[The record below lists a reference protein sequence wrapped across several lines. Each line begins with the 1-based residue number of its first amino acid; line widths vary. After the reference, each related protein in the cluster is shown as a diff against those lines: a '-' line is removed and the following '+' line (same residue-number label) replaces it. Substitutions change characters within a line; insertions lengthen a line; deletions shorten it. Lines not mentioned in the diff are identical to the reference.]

1 MKHSDIRLEDID
13 LSDLDGFWT
22 RPIAERDAAFELLR
36 REDPIRFYDEPDNEI
51 IPPGPGY
58 YALTRHADIV
68 DASRQ
73 PHLFQSGKGSNIADL
88 PPEFNDF
95 FGSMINMDDPRHA
108 RLRKLVAA
116 GFTPRMLQ
124 RNMEDVEAAAKQI
137 VHRLNEQESGCDFVT
152 ACAAWLPVKIIC
164 DMMGIPESHYEFVFD
179 QTNIILSQGDPE
191 FIPEG
196 ADVVGMLLGAGAAL
210 AELIDD
216 IAGSAAGNDGDT
228 LTHALVNAEI
238 DGDKLT
244 AQELQSFFVLLC
256 AAGNETTR
264 NSISWGLTYLTDNP
278 EQRELLISDLD
289 THMPGAVE
297 EIVRT
302 ASPVIHFRRTVT
314 QDGAQLGDK
323 TFNEGDKVV
332 LFYGS
337 GNRDHDVFDDPYAFD
352 ITRDNTNHIGF
363 GGPGPHFC
371 LGAHL
376 ARRQINVLYKELLT
390 QLPDIHAS
398 GEPDRLRS
406 SFINGVKHLE
416 CAW

>member
-1 MKHSDIRLEDID
+1 MQLSEID
-13 LSDLDGFWT
+13 LSDVEGFWT
-22 RPIAERDAAFELLR
+22 EPMAVREAAFETLR
-36 REDPIRFYDEPDNEI
+36 REDPIRFFAEAETEYLAA
-51 IPPGPGY
+51 GPGY

-68 DASRQ
+68 AASKQ
-73 PHLFQSGKGSNIADL
+73 PDLFQSGAGTNIPDL
-88 PPEFNDF
+88 PPEFNEF
-95 FGSMINMDDPRHA
+95 FGSMINLDDPRHA
-108 RLRKLVAA
+108 RLRKLVSA

-124 RNMEDVEAAAKQI
+124 RNMEDVESAAKTI
-137 VHRLNEQESGCDFVT
+137 VHRLNEADPGCDFVT

-164 DMMGIPESHYEFVFD
+164 DMMGIPESQHEFVFD
-179 QTNIILSQGDPE
+179 MTNIILSQGDPE
-191 FIPEG
+191 FVPEDQNPLE
-196 ADVVGMLLGAGAAL
+196 AFLGAGAAL
-210 AELIDD
+210 AGLIDE
-216 IAGSAAGNDGDT
+216 IANDADGADGDT
-228 LTHALVNAEI
+228 LNHALVNAEI
-238 DGDKLT
+238 EGDKLT
-244 AQELQSFFVLLC
+244 REEIQSFFVLLC

-264 NSISWGLTYLTDNP
+264 NSISWGLTYLTANP
-278 EQRELLISDLD
+278 DQKALLQSDLD
-289 THMPGAVE
+289 AHMPGAVE
-297 EIVRT
+297 EIVRM

-323 TFNEGDKVV
+323 TFNAGDKVV

-337 GNRDHDVFDDPYAFD
+337 GNRDEAVFDDPYGFD

-390 QLPDIHAS
+390 QMPDIHCV

-416 CAW
+416 CTW

>member
-1 MKHSDIRLEDID
+1 MQLRKINLSDIE
-13 LSDLDGFWT
+13 GFWT
-22 RPIAERDAAFELLR
+22 EPMAIREAAFETLR
-36 REDPIRFYDEPDNEI
+36 REDPIRFFSELETEYLAA
-51 IPPGPGY
+51 GPGY
-58 YALTRHADIV
+58 YALTKHADIV
-68 DASRQ
+68 AASRQ
-73 PHLFQSGKGSNIADL
+73 PDLFQSGAGTNIPDL

-108 RLRKLVAA
+108 RLRKLVSA

-124 RNMEDVEAAAKQI
+124 RNMEDVDAAAKTI
-137 VHRLNEQESGCDFVT
+137 IHRLQEAGPGCDFVT
-152 ACAAWLPVKIIC
+152 ACAAWLPVKTIC
-164 DMMGIPESHYEFVFD
+164 DMMGIPESQHEFVFD
-179 QTNIILSQGDPE
+179 MTNIILSQGDPE
-191 FIPEG
+191 FVPEG
-196 ADVVGMLLGAGAAL
+196 QNPLEAFLGAGAAL
-210 AELIDD
+210 AQLIDD
-216 IAGSAAGNDGDT
+216 IADQADGSDGDT

-244 AQELQSFFVLLC
+244 REEIQSFFVLLC

-264 NSISWGLTYLTDNP
+264 NSISWGLTYLTANP
-278 EQRELLISDLD
+278 EQKALLKSDLEA
-289 THMPGAVE
+289 HMPGAVE
-297 EIVRT
+297 EIVRH

-314 QDGAQLGDK
+314 RDSAQLGD
-323 TFNEGDKVV
+323 TVFNEGDKVV

-337 GNRDHDVFDDPYAFD
+337 GNRDDAVFDDPYAFD

-376 ARRQINVLYKELLT
+376 ARRQINVLYKELLS
-390 QLPDIHAS
+390 QMPDIHAV

>member
-1 MKHSDIRLEDID
+1 MAGR
-13 LSDLDGFWT
+13 G
-22 RPIAERDAAFELLR
+22 AAFETLR
-36 REDPIRFYDEPDNEI
+36 REDPIRFFPEAETEYLAA
-51 IPPGPGY
+51 GPGY
-58 YALTRHADIV
+58 YALTKHADIV
-68 DASRQ
+68 AASRQ
-73 PHLFQSGKGSNIADL
+73 DDDFQSGAGTNIPDL
-88 PPEFNDF
+88 PPEFNEF
-95 FGSMINMDDPRHA
+95 FASMINMDDPRHA
-108 RLRKLVAA
+108 RLRKLVSA

-124 RNMEDVEAAAKQI
+124 RNIEDVDAAAKTI
-137 VHRLNEQESGCDFVT
+137 VHRLQEAGPGCDFVT

-164 DMMGIPESHYEFVFD
+164 DMMGIPESQHEFVFD
-179 QTNIILSQGDPE
+179 MTNIILSQGDPE
-191 FIPEG
+191 FVPEG
-196 ADVVGMLLGAGAAL
+196 QNPLEAFLGAGAAL
-210 AELIDD
+210 AGLIDD
-216 IAGSAAGNDGDT
+216 IAGQADGSDGDT

-244 AQELQSFFVLLC
+244 REEIQSFFVLLC

-264 NSISWGLTYLTDNP
+264 NSISWGLTYRTANP
-278 EQRELLISDLD
+278 EQKALLQSDLD

-297 EIVRT
+297 EIVRH

-314 QDGAQLGDK
+314 QDGARLGD
-323 TFNEGDKVV
+323 TVFNEGDKVV

-337 GNRDHDVFDDPYAFD
+337 GNRDDAVFDDPYAFD

-376 ARRQINVLYKELLT
+376 ARRQINVLYKELLS
-390 QLPDIHAS
+390 QMPDIHAV

-406 SFINGVKHLE
+406 SFITGVKHLE

>member
-1 MKHSDIRLEDID
+1 MQLSEINLSDIE
-13 LSDLDGFWT
+13 GFWT
-22 RPIAERDAAFELLR
+22 EPMAVREAAFETLR
-36 REDPIRFYDEPDNEI
+36 REDPIRFFPEAETEYLAA
-51 IPPGPGY
+51 GPGY
-58 YALTRHADIV
+58 YALTKHADIV
-68 DASRQ
+68 AASRQ
-73 PHLFQSGKGSNIADL
+73 ADLFQSGAGTNIPDL
-88 PPEFNDF
+88 PPEFNEF

-108 RLRKLVAA
+108 RLRKLVSA

-124 RNMEDVEAAAKQI
+124 RNIEDVDAAAKTI
-137 VHRLNEQESGCDFVT
+137 VHRLQEASPGCDFVT

-164 DMMGIPESHYEFVFD
+164 DMMGIPESQHEFVFD
-179 QTNIILSQGDPE
+179 MTNIILSQGDPE
-191 FIPEG
+191 FVPEG
-196 ADVVGMLLGAGAAL
+196 QNPLEAFLGAGAAL
-210 AELIDD
+210 AGLIDD
-216 IAGSAAGNDGDT
+216 IAGQADGSDGDT

-244 AQELQSFFVLLC
+244 RDEIQSFFVLLC

-278 EQRELLISDLD
+278 EQKALLQSDLD

-297 EIVRT
+297 EIVRH

-314 QDGAQLGDK
+314 QDGARLGD
-323 TFNEGDKVV
+323 TVFNEGDKVV

-337 GNRDHDVFDDPYAFD
+337 GNRDDAVFDDPYAFD

-376 ARRQINVLYKELLT
+376 ARRQINVLYKELLS
-390 QLPDIHAS
+390 QMPDIHAV

>member
-1 MKHSDIRLEDID
+1 MQLSEID
-13 LSDLDGFWT
+13 LSDIEGFWT
-22 RPIAERDAAFELLR
+22 EPMAVREAAFEALR
-36 REDPIRFYDEPDNEI
+36 REDPIRFFPELGTEYLAA
-51 IPPGPGY
+51 GPGY
-58 YALTRHADIV
+58 YALTKHADIV
-68 DASRQ
+68 AASRQ
-73 PHLFQSGKGSNIADL
+73 ADLFQSGAGTNIPDL
-88 PPEFNDF
+88 PPEFNEF

-108 RLRKLVAA
+108 RLRKLVSA

-124 RNMEDVEAAAKQI
+124 RNMEDVDAAAKTI
-137 VHRLNEQESGCDFVT
+137 VHRLQEAGPGCDFVT
-152 ACAAWLPVKIIC
+152 TCAAWLPVKIIC
-164 DMMGIPESHYEFVFD
+164 DMMGIPESQHEFVFD
-179 QTNIILSQGDPE
+179 MTNIILSQGDPE
-191 FIPEG
+191 FVPEG
-196 ADVVGMLLGAGAAL
+196 QNPLEAFLGAGAAL
-210 AELIDD
+210 AGLIDD
-216 IAGSAAGNDGDT
+216 IAGQADGSDGDT

-244 AQELQSFFVLLC
+244 RDEIQSFFVLLC

-278 EQRELLISDLD
+278 EQKALLQSDLD

-297 EIVRT
+297 EIVRH

-314 QDGAQLGDK
+314 QDGARLGD
-323 TFNEGDKVV
+323 TVFNEGDKVV

-337 GNRDHDVFDDPYAFD
+337 GNRDDAVFDDPYAFD

-376 ARRQINVLYKELLT
+376 ARRQINVLYKELLS
-390 QLPDIHAS
+390 QMPDIHAV
-398 GEPDRLRS
+398 GEPNRLRS

>member
-1 MKHSDIRLEDID
+1 MQLSEID
-13 LSDLDGFWT
+13 LSDIEGFWT
-22 RPIAERDAAFELLR
+22 EPMAVREAAFETLR
-36 REDPIRFYDEPDNEI
+36 REDPIRFFPEAETEYLPA
-51 IPPGPGY
+51 GPGY
-58 YALTRHADIV
+58 YALTKHADIV
-68 DASRQ
+68 AASRQ
-73 PHLFQSGKGSNIADL
+73 ADLFQSGAGTNIPDL
-88 PPEFNDF
+88 PPEFNEF

-108 RLRKLVAA
+108 RLRKLVSA

-124 RNMEDVEAAAKQI
+124 RNIEDVDAAAKTI
-137 VHRLNEQESGCDFVT
+137 VHRLQEAGPGCDFVT

-164 DMMGIPESHYEFVFD
+164 DMMGIPESQHEFVFD
-179 QTNIILSQGDPE
+179 MTNIILSQGDPE
-191 FIPEG
+191 FVPEDQNPLE
-196 ADVVGMLLGAGAAL
+196 AFLGAGAAL
-210 AELIDD
+210 AGLIDE
-216 IAGSAAGNDGDT
+216 IAGQADGSDGDT

-244 AQELQSFFVLLC
+244 REEIQSFFVLLC

-264 NSISWGLTYLTDNP
+264 NSISWGLTYLTANP
-278 EQRELLISDLD
+278 EQKALLQGDLA

-297 EIVRT
+297 EIVRH

-314 QDGAQLGDK
+314 QDGVRLGD
-323 TFNEGDKVV
+323 TVFDEGDKVV

-337 GNRDHDVFDDPYAFD
+337 GNRDDAVFDNPYGFD
-352 ITRDNTNHIGF
+352 ITRDNTNHLGF

-376 ARRQINVLYKELLT
+376 ARRQINVLYTELLT
-390 QLPDIHAS
+390 QLPDIHAV

>member
-1 MKHSDIRLEDID
+1 MKLDEID
-13 LSDLDGFWT
+13 LSDIDGFWT
-22 RPIAERDAAFELLR
+22 LPMSVRDAAFETLR
-36 REDPIRFYDEPDNEI
+36 REDPIRFFAELETEYLA
-51 IPPGPGY
+51 PGPGY
-58 YALTRHADIV
+58 YAITKHADIV
-68 DASRQ
+68 EASRH
-73 PHLFQSGKGSNIADL
+73 PELFKSGSGVNIPDL
-88 PPEFNDF
+88 PPEFNEF
-95 FGSMINMDDPRHA
+95 FGSMIALDDPRHA

-124 RNMEDVEAAAKQI
+124 RNMEDVETAAKTI
-137 VHRLNEQESGCDFVT
+137 VERLREEGPGCDFVT

-164 DMMGIPESHYEFVFD
+164 DMMGIPESQHEFVFD
-179 QTNIILSQGDPE
+179 MTNIILSQGDPE

-196 ADVVGMLLGAGAAL
+196 ENPLEAFLGAGAAL
-210 AELIDD
+210 AALMDD
-216 IAGSAAGNDGDT
+216 VAGHADGGDGDD

-238 DGDKLT
+238 DGDKLSS
-244 AQELQSFFVLLC
+244 AELQSFFVLLC

-264 NSISWGLTYLTDNP
+264 NSISWGLTYLSENP
-278 EQRELLISDLD
+278 EQKALLQSDLE

-297 EIVRT
+297 EIVRL

-314 QDGAQLGDK
+314 RDQVQLGGKEFNTDDK
-323 TFNEGDKVV
+323 IVM
-332 LFYGS
+332 FYGS
-337 GNRDHDVFDDPYAFD
+337 GNRDHDVFDDPYVFD
-352 ITRDNTNHIGF
+352 LTRDNKDQIGF

-406 SFINGVKHLE
+406 NFINGVKHLS
-416 CAW
+416 CSW

>member
-1 MKHSDIRLEDID
+1 MQLSEID
-13 LSDLDGFWT
+13 LSDIEGFWT
-22 RPIAERDAAFELLR
+22 EPMAVREAAFETLR
-36 REDPIRFYDEPDNEI
+36 REDPIRFFPEAETEYLPA
-51 IPPGPGY
+51 GPGY
-58 YALTRHADIV
+58 YALTKHADIV
-68 DASRQ
+68 AASRQ
-73 PHLFQSGKGSNIADL
+73 ADLFQSGAGTNIPDL
-88 PPEFNDF
+88 PPEFNEF

-108 RLRKLVAA
+108 RLRKLVSA

-124 RNMEDVEAAAKQI
+124 RNIEDVDAAAKTI
-137 VHRLNEQESGCDFVT
+137 VHRLQEAGPGCDFVT

-164 DMMGIPESHYEFVFD
+164 DMMGIPESQHEFVFD
-179 QTNIILSQGDPE
+179 MTNIILSQGDPE
-191 FIPEG
+191 FVPEDQNPLE
-196 ADVVGMLLGAGAAL
+196 AFLGAGAAL
-210 AELIDD
+210 AGLIDE
-216 IAGSAAGNDGDT
+216 IAGQADGSDGDT

-244 AQELQSFFVLLC
+244 REEIQSFFVLLC

-264 NSISWGLTYLTDNP
+264 NSISWGLTYLTANP
-278 EQRELLISDLD
+278 EQKALLQGDLA

-297 EIVRT
+297 EIVRH

-314 QDGAQLGDK
+314 QDGVRLGD
-323 TFNEGDKVV
+323 TVFDEGDKVV

-337 GNRDHDVFDDPYAFD
+337 GNRDDAVFDNPYGFD

-376 ARRQINVLYKELLT
+376 ARRQINVLYTELLT
-390 QLPDIHAS
+390 QLPDIHAV

>member
-1 MKHSDIRLEDID
+1 MQLSEID
-13 LSDLDGFWT
+13 LSDIEGFWT
-22 RPIAERDAAFELLR
+22 EPMAVREASFEALR
-36 REDPIRFYDEPDNEI
+36 REDPIRFFPELETEYLPA
-51 IPPGPGY
+51 GPGY
-58 YALTRHADIV
+58 YALTKHADIV
-68 DASRQ
+68 AASRQ
-73 PHLFQSGKGSNIADL
+73 ADLFQSGAGTNIPDL
-88 PPEFNDF
+88 PPEFNEF

-108 RLRKLVAA
+108 RLRKLVSA

-124 RNMEDVEAAAKQI
+124 RNMEDVDAAAKTI
-137 VHRLNEQESGCDFVT
+137 VHRLQEAGPGCDFVT
-152 ACAAWLPVKIIC
+152 TCAAWLPVKIIC
-164 DMMGIPESHYEFVFD
+164 DMMGIPESQHEFVFD
-179 QTNIILSQGDPE
+179 MTNIILSQGDPE
-191 FIPEG
+191 FVPEG
-196 ADVVGMLLGAGAAL
+196 QNPLEAFLGAGAAL
-210 AELIDD
+210 AGLIDD
-216 IAGSAAGNDGDT
+216 IAGQADGSDGDT

-244 AQELQSFFVLLC
+244 RDEIQSFFVLLC

-278 EQRELLISDLD
+278 EQKALLQSDLD

-297 EIVRT
+297 EIVRH

-314 QDGAQLGDK
+314 QDGARLGD
-323 TFNEGDKVV
+323 TVFNEGDKVV

-337 GNRDHDVFDDPYAFD
+337 GNRDDAVFDDPYAFD

-376 ARRQINVLYKELLT
+376 ARRQINVLYKELLS
-390 QLPDIHAS
+390 QMPDIHAV
-398 GEPDRLRS
+398 GEPNRLRS

>member
-1 MKHSDIRLEDID
+1 MHLSEINLSDIE
-13 LSDLDGFWT
+13 GFWT
-22 RPIAERDAAFELLR
+22 EPMAVREAAFETLR
-36 REDPIRFYDEPDNEI
+36 REDPIRFFPEAETEYLAA
-51 IPPGPGY
+51 GPGY
-58 YALTRHADIV
+58 YALTKHADIV
-68 DASRQ
+68 AASRQ
-73 PHLFQSGKGSNIADL
+73 ADLFQSGAGTNIPDL
-88 PPEFNDF
+88 PPEFNEF

-108 RLRKLVAA
+108 RLRKLVSA

-124 RNMEDVEAAAKQI
+124 RNIEDVDAAAKTI
-137 VHRLNEQESGCDFVT
+137 VHRLQEAGPGCDFVT

-164 DMMGIPESHYEFVFD
+164 DMMGIPESQHEFVFD
-179 QTNIILSQGDPE
+179 MTNIILSQGDPE
-191 FIPEG
+191 FVPEG
-196 ADVVGMLLGAGAAL
+196 QNPLEAFLGAGAAL
-210 AELIDD
+210 AGLIDD
-216 IAGSAAGNDGDT
+216 IAGQADGSDGDT

-244 AQELQSFFVLLC
+244 REEIQSFFVLLC

-264 NSISWGLTYLTDNP
+264 NSISWGLTYLTANP
-278 EQRELLISDLD
+278 EQRALLQSDLD

-297 EIVRT
+297 EIVRH

-314 QDGAQLGDK
+314 QDGARLGG
-323 TFNEGDKVV
+323 TVFNEGDKVV

-337 GNRDHDVFDDPYAFD
+337 GNRDDAVFDDPYAFD

-376 ARRQINVLYKELLT
+376 ARRQINVLYKELLS
-390 QLPDIHAS
+390 QMPDIHAV

>member
-1 MKHSDIRLEDID
+1 MHLSEINLSDIE
-13 LSDLDGFWT
+13 GFWT
-22 RPIAERDAAFELLR
+22 EPMAVREAAFETLR
-36 REDPIRFYDEPDNEI
+36 REDPIRFFPEAETEYLAA
-51 IPPGPGY
+51 GPGY
-58 YALTRHADIV
+58 YALTKHADIV
-68 DASRQ
+68 AASRQ
-73 PHLFQSGKGSNIADL
+73 ADLFQSGAGTNIPDL
-88 PPEFNDF
+88 PPEFNEF

-108 RLRKLVAA
+108 RLRKLVSA

-124 RNMEDVEAAAKQI
+124 RNIEDVDAAAKTI
-137 VHRLNEQESGCDFVT
+137 VHRLQEAGPGCDFVT

-164 DMMGIPESHYEFVFD
+164 DMMGIPESQHEFVFD
-179 QTNIILSQGDPE
+179 MTNIILSQGDPE
-191 FIPEG
+191 FVPEG
-196 ADVVGMLLGAGAAL
+196 QNPLEAFLGAGAAL
-210 AELIDD
+210 AGLIDD
-216 IAGSAAGNDGDT
+216 IAGQADGSDGDT

-244 AQELQSFFVLLC
+244 REEIQSFFVLLC

-264 NSISWGLTYLTDNP
+264 NSISWGLTYLTANA
-278 EQRELLISDLD
+278 EQKALLQSDLD

-297 EIVRT
+297 EIVRH

-314 QDGAQLGDK
+314 QDGARLGD
-323 TFNEGDKVV
+323 TVFNEGDKVV

-337 GNRDHDVFDDPYAFD
+337 GNRDDAVFDDPYAFD

-376 ARRQINVLYKELLT
+376 ARRQINVLYKELLS
-390 QLPDIHAS
+390 QMPDIHAV

>member
-1 MKHSDIRLEDID
+1 MQLSEID
-13 LSDLDGFWT
+13 LSDIEGFWT
-22 RPIAERDAAFELLR
+22 EPMAVREAAFETLR
-36 REDPIRFYDEPDNEI
+36 REDPIRFFPELGTEYLAA
-51 IPPGPGY
+51 GPGY
-58 YALTRHADIV
+58 YALTKHADIV
-68 DASRQ
+68 AASRQ
-73 PHLFQSGKGSNIADL
+73 PDLFQSGAGTNIPDL
-88 PPEFNDF
+88 PPEFNEF

-108 RLRKLVAA
+108 RLRKLVSA

-124 RNMEDVEAAAKQI
+124 RNMEDVDAAAKTI
-137 VHRLNEQESGCDFVT
+137 VHRLQEAGPGCDFVT

-164 DMMGIPESHYEFVFD
+164 DMMGIPESQHEFVFD
-179 QTNIILSQGDPE
+179 MTNIILSQGDPE
-191 FIPEG
+191 FVPEG
-196 ADVVGMLLGAGAAL
+196 QNPLEAFLGAGAAL
-210 AELIDD
+210 AGLIDD
-216 IAGSAAGNDGDT
+216 IAGQADGSDGDT

-244 AQELQSFFVLLC
+244 REEIQSFFVLLC

-264 NSISWGLTYLTDNP
+264 NSISWGLTYLTANP
-278 EQRELLISDLD
+278 DQKALLQSDLD
-289 THMPGAVE
+289 THMPNAVE
-297 EIVRT
+297 EIVRH

-314 QDGAQLGDK
+314 QDGAQLGD
-323 TFNEGDKVV
+323 TVFSEGDKVV

-337 GNRDHDVFDDPYAFD
+337 GNRDDAVFDDPYAFD

-376 ARRQINVLYKELLT
+376 ARRQINVLYKELLS
-390 QLPDIHAS
+390 QMPDIHAV

>member
-1 MKHSDIRLEDID
+1 MQLSEID
-13 LSDLDGFWT
+13 LSDIEGFWT
-22 RPIAERDAAFELLR
+22 EPMAVREAAFEALR
-36 REDPIRFYDEPDNEI
+36 REDPIRFFPELGTEYLAA
-51 IPPGPGY
+51 GPGY

-68 DASRQ
+68 AASRQ
-73 PHLFQSGKGSNIADL
+73 ADLFQSGAGTNIPDL
-88 PPEFNDF
+88 PPEFNEF
-95 FGSMINMDDPRHA
+95 FGSMINMDNPRHA
-108 RLRKLVAA
+108 RLRKLVSA

-124 RNMEDVEAAAKQI
+124 RNMEDVDAAAKTI
-137 VHRLNEQESGCDFVT
+137 VHRLQEAGPGCDFVT
-152 ACAAWLPVKIIC
+152 TCAAWLPVKIIC
-164 DMMGIPESHYEFVFD
+164 DMMGIPESQHEFVFD
-179 QTNIILSQGDPE
+179 MTNIILSQGDPE
-191 FIPEG
+191 FVPEG
-196 ADVVGMLLGAGAAL
+196 QNPLEAFLGAGAAL
-210 AELIDD
+210 AGLIDD
-216 IAGSAAGNDGDT
+216 IAGQADGSDGDT

-244 AQELQSFFVLLC
+244 RDEIQSFFVLLC

-278 EQRELLISDLD
+278 EQKALLQSDLD

-297 EIVRT
+297 EIVRH

-314 QDGAQLGDK
+314 QDGARLGD
-323 TFNEGDKVV
+323 TVFNEGDKVV

-337 GNRDHDVFDDPYAFD
+337 GNRDDAVFDDPYAFD

-376 ARRQINVLYKELLT
+376 ARRQINVLYKELLS
-390 QLPDIHAS
+390 QMPDIHAV
-398 GEPDRLRS
+398 GEPNRLRS

>member
-1 MKHSDIRLEDID
+1 MQLSEID
-13 LSDLDGFWT
+13 LSDIEGFWT
-22 RPIAERDAAFELLR
+22 EPMTAREAAFETLR
-36 REDPIRFYDEPDNEI
+36 REDPIRFFPELGTEYLAA
-51 IPPGPGY
+51 GPGY
-58 YALTRHADIV
+58 YALTKHADIV
-68 DASRQ
+68 AASRQ
-73 PHLFQSGKGSNIADL
+73 ADLFQSGAGTNIPDL
-88 PPEFNDF
+88 PPEFNEF

-108 RLRKLVAA
+108 RLRKLVSA

-124 RNMEDVEAAAKQI
+124 RNMEDVDAAAKTI
-137 VHRLNEQESGCDFVT
+137 VHRLQEAGPGCDFVT
-152 ACAAWLPVKIIC
+152 TCAAWLPVKIIC
-164 DMMGIPESHYEFVFD
+164 DMMGIPESQHEFVFD
-179 QTNIILSQGDPE
+179 MTNIILSQGDPE
-191 FIPEG
+191 FVPEG
-196 ADVVGMLLGAGAAL
+196 QNPLEAFLSAGAAL
-210 AELIDD
+210 AGLIDD
-216 IAGSAAGNDGDT
+216 IAGQADGSDGDT

-244 AQELQSFFVLLC
+244 RDEIQSFFVLLC

-278 EQRELLISDLD
+278 EQKALLQSDLD

-297 EIVRT
+297 EIVRH

-314 QDGAQLGDK
+314 QDGARLGD
-323 TFNEGDKVV
+323 TVFNEGDKVV

-337 GNRDHDVFDDPYAFD
+337 GNRDDAVFDDPYAFD

-376 ARRQINVLYKELLT
+376 ARRQINVLYKELLS
-390 QLPDIHAS
+390 QMPDIHAV
-398 GEPDRLRS
+398 GEPNRLRS

>member
-1 MKHSDIRLEDID
+1 MQLSEID
-13 LSDLDGFWT
+13 LSDIEGFWT
-22 RPIAERDAAFELLR
+22 EPMAVREAAFETLR
-36 REDPIRFYDEPDNEI
+36 HEDPIRFFPEAETEYLAA
-51 IPPGPGY
+51 GPGY
-58 YALTRHADIV
+58 YALTKHADIV
-68 DASRQ
+68 AASRGAD
-73 PHLFQSGKGSNIADL
+73 LFQSGAGTNIPDL
-88 PPEFNDF
+88 PPEFNEF

-108 RLRKLVAA
+108 RLRKLVSA

-124 RNMEDVEAAAKQI
+124 RNIEDVDAAAKTI
-137 VHRLNEQESGCDFVT
+137 VHRLQEAGPGCDFVT

-164 DMMGIPESHYEFVFD
+164 DMMGIPESQHEFVFD
-179 QTNIILSQGDPE
+179 MTNIILSQGDPE
-191 FIPEG
+191 FVPEG
-196 ADVVGMLLGAGAAL
+196 QNPLDAFLGAGAAL
-210 AELIDD
+210 AGLIDD
-216 IAGSAAGNDGDT
+216 IAGQADGSDGDT

-244 AQELQSFFVLLC
+244 REEIQSFFVLLC

-264 NSISWGLTYLTDNP
+264 NSISWGLTYLTANP
-278 EQRELLISDLD
+278 EQKARLQSDLD

-297 EIVRT
+297 EIVRH

-314 QDGAQLGDK
+314 SDGARLGD
-323 TFNEGDKVV
+323 TVFNEGDKVV

-337 GNRDHDVFDDPYAFD
+337 GNRDDAVFDDPYAFD

-376 ARRQINVLYKELLT
+376 ARRQINVLYKELLS
-390 QLPDIHAS
+390 QMPDIHAV

>member
-1 MKHSDIRLEDID
+1 MHLSEINLSDIE
-13 LSDLDGFWT
+13 GFWT
-22 RPIAERDAAFELLR
+22 EPMAVREAAFETLR
-36 REDPIRFYDEPDNEI
+36 REDPIRFFPEAETEYLAA
-51 IPPGPGY
+51 GPGY
-58 YALTRHADIV
+58 YALTKHADIV
-68 DASRQ
+68 AASRQ
-73 PHLFQSGKGSNIADL
+73 ANVFQSGAGTNIPDL
-88 PPEFNDF
+88 PPEFNEF

-108 RLRKLVAA
+108 RLRKLVSA

-124 RNMEDVEAAAKQI
+124 RNIEDVDAAAKTI
-137 VHRLNEQESGCDFVT
+137 VHRLQEAGPGCDFVT

-164 DMMGIPESHYEFVFD
+164 DMMGIPESQHEFVFD
-179 QTNIILSQGDPE
+179 MTNIILSQGDPE
-191 FIPEG
+191 FVPEG
-196 ADVVGMLLGAGAAL
+196 QNPLEAFLGAGAAL
-210 AELIDD
+210 AGLIDD
-216 IAGSAAGNDGDT
+216 IAGQADGSDGDT

-244 AQELQSFFVLLC
+244 REEIQSFFVLLC

-264 NSISWGLTYLTDNP
+264 NSISWGLTYLTANA
-278 EQRELLISDLD
+278 EQKALLQSDLD

-297 EIVRT
+297 EIVRH

-314 QDGAQLGDK
+314 QDGARLGD
-323 TFNEGDKVV
+323 TVFNEGDKVV

-337 GNRDHDVFDDPYAFD
+337 GNRDDAVFDDPYAFD

-376 ARRQINVLYKELLT
+376 ARRQINVLYKELLS
-390 QLPDIHAS
+390 QMPDIHAV

>member
-1 MKHSDIRLEDID
+1 MQLSEID
-13 LSDLDGFWT
+13 LSDIEGFWT
-22 RPIAERDAAFELLR
+22 EPMTAREAAFETLR
-36 REDPIRFYDEPDNEI
+36 REDPIRFFPELGTEYLAA
-51 IPPGPGY
+51 GPGY
-58 YALTRHADIV
+58 YALTKHADIV
-68 DASRQ
+68 AASRQ
-73 PHLFQSGKGSNIADL
+73 ADLFQSGAGTNIPDL
-88 PPEFNDF
+88 PPEFNEF

-108 RLRKLVAA
+108 RLRKLVSA

-124 RNMEDVEAAAKQI
+124 RNMEDVDAAAKTI
-137 VHRLNEQESGCDFVT
+137 VHRLQEAGPGCDFVT
-152 ACAAWLPVKIIC
+152 TCAAWLPVKIIC
-164 DMMGIPESHYEFVFD
+164 DMMGIPESQHEFVFD
-179 QTNIILSQGDPE
+179 MTNIILSQGDPE
-191 FIPEG
+191 FVPEG
-196 ADVVGMLLGAGAAL
+196 QNPLEAFLSAGAAL
-210 AELIDD
+210 AGLIDD
-216 IAGSAAGNDGDT
+216 IAGQADGSDGDT

-244 AQELQSFFVLLC
+244 RDEIQSFFVLLC

-278 EQRELLISDLD
+278 EQKALLQSDLD
-289 THMPGAVE
+289 THIPGAVE
-297 EIVRT
+297 EIVRH

-314 QDGAQLGDK
+314 QDGARLGD
-323 TFNEGDKVV
+323 TVFNEGDKVV

-337 GNRDHDVFDDPYAFD
+337 GNRDDAVFDDPYAFD

-376 ARRQINVLYKELLT
+376 ARRQINVLYKELLS
-390 QLPDIHAS
+390 QMPDIHAV
-398 GEPDRLRS
+398 GEPNRLRS

>member
-1 MKHSDIRLEDID
+1 MQLSEID
-13 LSDLDGFWT
+13 LSDIEGFWT
-22 RPIAERDAAFELLR
+22 EPMAVREAAFEALR
-36 REDPIRFYDEPDNEI
+36 REDPIRFFPELGTEYLAA
-51 IPPGPGY
+51 GPGY

-68 DASRQ
+68 AASRQ
-73 PHLFQSGKGSNIADL
+73 ADLFQSGAGTNIPDL
-88 PPEFNDF
+88 PPEFNEF

-108 RLRKLVAA
+108 RLRKLVSA

-124 RNMEDVEAAAKQI
+124 RNMEDVDAAAKTI
-137 VHRLNEQESGCDFVT
+137 VHRLQEAGPGCDFVT
-152 ACAAWLPVKIIC
+152 TCAAWLPVKIIC
-164 DMMGIPESHYEFVFD
+164 DMMGIPESQHEFVFD
-179 QTNIILSQGDPE
+179 MTNIILSQGDPE
-191 FIPEG
+191 FVPEG
-196 ADVVGMLLGAGAAL
+196 QNPLEAFLGAGAAL
-210 AELIDD
+210 AGLIDD
-216 IAGSAAGNDGDT
+216 IAGQADGSDGDT

-244 AQELQSFFVLLC
+244 RDEIQSFFVLLC

-278 EQRELLISDLD
+278 EQKALLQSDLD
-289 THMPGAVE
+289 TLMPGAVE
-297 EIVRT
+297 EIVRH

-314 QDGAQLGDK
+314 QDDARLGD
-323 TFNEGDKVV
+323 TVFNEGDKVV

-337 GNRDHDVFDDPYAFD
+337 GNRDDAVFDDPYAFD

-376 ARRQINVLYKELLT
+376 ARRQINVLYKELLS
-390 QLPDIHAS
+390 QMPDIHAV
-398 GEPDRLRS
+398 GEPNRLRS

>member
-1 MKHSDIRLEDID
+1 MKLSEID
-13 LSDLDGFWT
+13 LSDIEGFWT
-22 RPIAERDAAFELLR
+22 EPMAVREAAFETLR
-36 REDPIRFYDEPDNEI
+36 REDPIRFFPEAETEYLPA
-51 IPPGPGY
+51 GPGY
-58 YALTRHADIV
+58 YALTKHADIV
-68 DASRQ
+68 AASRQ
-73 PHLFQSGKGSNIADL
+73 ADLFQSGAGTNIPDL
-88 PPEFNDF
+88 PPEFNEF

-108 RLRKLVAA
+108 RLRKLVSA

-124 RNMEDVEAAAKQI
+124 RNIEDVDAAAKTI
-137 VHRLNEQESGCDFVT
+137 VHRLQEAGPGCDFVT

-164 DMMGIPESHYEFVFD
+164 DMMGIPESQHEFVFD
-179 QTNIILSQGDPE
+179 MTNIILSQGDPE
-191 FIPEG
+191 FVPEDQNPLE
-196 ADVVGMLLGAGAAL
+196 AFLGAGAAL
-210 AELIDD
+210 AGLIDE
-216 IAGSAAGNDGDT
+216 IAGQADGSDGDT

-244 AQELQSFFVLLC
+244 REEIQSFFVLLC

-264 NSISWGLTYLTDNP
+264 NSISWGLTYLTANP
-278 EQRELLISDLD
+278 EQKALLQGDLA

-297 EIVRT
+297 EIVRH

-314 QDGAQLGDK
+314 QDGVRLGD
-323 TFNEGDKVV
+323 TVFDEGDKVV

-337 GNRDHDVFDDPYAFD
+337 GNRDDAVFDNPYGFD

-376 ARRQINVLYKELLT
+376 ARRQVNVLYTELLT
-390 QLPDIHAS
+390 QLPDIHAV

>member
-1 MKHSDIRLEDID
+1 MQLSEID
-13 LSDLDGFWT
+13 LSDIEGFWT
-22 RPIAERDAAFELLR
+22 EPMAVREAAFETLR
-36 REDPIRFYDEPDNEI
+36 REDPIRFFPEAETEYLPA
-51 IPPGPGY
+51 GPGY
-58 YALTRHADIV
+58 YALTKHADIV
-68 DASRQ
+68 AASRQ
-73 PHLFQSGKGSNIADL
+73 ADLFQSGAGTNIPDL
-88 PPEFNDF
+88 PPEFNEF

-108 RLRKLVAA
+108 RLRKLVSA

-124 RNMEDVEAAAKQI
+124 RNIEDVDAAAKTI
-137 VHRLNEQESGCDFVT
+137 VHRLQEAGPGCDFVT

-164 DMMGIPESHYEFVFD
+164 DMMGIPESQHEFVFD
-179 QTNIILSQGDPE
+179 MTNIILSQGDPE
-191 FIPEG
+191 FVPEDQNPLE
-196 ADVVGMLLGAGAAL
+196 AFLGAGAAL
-210 AELIDD
+210 AGLIDE
-216 IAGSAAGNDGDT
+216 IAGQADGSDGDT

-244 AQELQSFFVLLC
+244 REEIQSFFVLLC

-264 NSISWGLTYLTDNP
+264 NSISWGLTYLTANP
-278 EQRELLISDLD
+278 EQKALLQSDLD

-297 EIVRT
+297 EIVRH

-314 QDGAQLGDK
+314 QDGARLGD
-323 TFNEGDKVV
+323 TVFNEGDKVV

-337 GNRDHDVFDDPYAFD
+337 GNRDDAVFDDPYAFD

-376 ARRQINVLYKELLT
+376 ARRQINVLYKELLS
-390 QLPDIHAS
+390 QMPDIHAV

>member
-1 MKHSDIRLEDID
+1 VQLNEINLSDIA
-13 LSDLDGFWT
+13 GFWT
-22 RPIAERDAAFELLR
+22 EPMTVREAAFETLR
-36 REDPIRFYDEPDNEI
+36 REDPIRFFPELETEYLPA
-51 IPPGPGY
+51 GPGY

-68 DASRQ
+68 AASRQ
-73 PHLFQSGKGSNIADL
+73 PNLFQSGAGTNIPDL

-108 RLRKLVAA
+108 RLRKLVSA

-124 RNMEDVEAAAKQI
+124 RNMEDVDAAAKTT
-137 VHRLNEQESGCDFVT
+137 VHRLQEAGPGCDFVT

-164 DMMGIPESHYEFVFD
+164 DMMGIPESQHEFVFD
-179 QTNIILSQGDPE
+179 MTNIILSQGDPE
-191 FIPEG
+191 FVPESQNPLE
-196 ADVVGMLLGAGAAL
+196 AFLGAGAAL
-210 AELIDD
+210 AQLIDD
-216 IAGSAAGNDGDT
+216 IADQADGSEGDT

-244 AQELQSFFVLLC
+244 REEIQSFFVLLC

-264 NSISWGLTYLTDNP
+264 NSISWGLTYLTGNP
-278 EQRELLISDLD
+278 DQKALLQSDLD

-297 EIVRT
+297 ETVRH

-314 QDGAQLGDK
+314 QDGARLGD
-323 TFNEGDKVV
+323 TVFNEGDKVV

-337 GNRDHDVFDDPYAFD
+337 GNRDDAVFDDPYAFD

-376 ARRQINVLYKELLT
+376 ARRQINVLYKELLS
-390 QLPDIHAS
+390 QMPDIHAV

-416 CAW
+416 CTW

>member
-1 MKHSDIRLEDID
+1 MQLSEID
-13 LSDLDGFWT
+13 LSDIEGFWT
-22 RPIAERDAAFELLR
+22 EPMAVREAAFETLR
-36 REDPIRFYDEPDNEI
+36 REDPIRFFPEAETEYLPA
-51 IPPGPGY
+51 GPGY
-58 YALTRHADIV
+58 YALTKHADIV
-68 DASRQ
+68 AASRQ
-73 PHLFQSGKGSNIADL
+73 ADLFQSGAGTNIPDL
-88 PPEFNDF
+88 PPEFNEF

-108 RLRKLVAA
+108 RLRKLVSA

-124 RNMEDVEAAAKQI
+124 RNMEDVDAAAKTI
-137 VHRLNEQESGCDFVT
+137 VHRLQEAGPGCDFVT

-164 DMMGIPESHYEFVFD
+164 DMMGIPESQHEFVFD
-179 QTNIILSQGDPE
+179 MTNIILSQGDPE
-191 FIPEG
+191 FVPEDQNPLE
-196 ADVVGMLLGAGAAL
+196 AFLGAGAAL
-210 AELIDD
+210 AGLIDE
-216 IAGSAAGNDGDT
+216 IAGQADGSDGDT

-244 AQELQSFFVLLC
+244 REEIQSFFVLLC

-264 NSISWGLTYLTDNP
+264 NSISWGLTYLTANP
-278 EQRELLISDLD
+278 EQKALLQGDLA

-297 EIVRT
+297 EIVRH

-314 QDGAQLGDK
+314 QDGVRLGD
-323 TFNEGDKVV
+323 TVFDEGDKVV

-337 GNRDHDVFDDPYAFD
+337 GNRDDAVFDNPYGFD

-376 ARRQINVLYKELLT
+376 ARRQINVLYTELLT
-390 QLPDIHAS
+390 QLPDIHAV

>member
-1 MKHSDIRLEDID
+1 MHLSEINLSDIE
-13 LSDLDGFWT
+13 GFWT
-22 RPIAERDAAFELLR
+22 EPMAVREAAFETLR
-36 REDPIRFYDEPDNEI
+36 REDPIRFFPEAETEYLAA
-51 IPPGPGY
+51 GPGY
-58 YALTRHADIV
+58 YALTKHADIV
-68 DASRQ
+68 AASRQ
-73 PHLFQSGKGSNIADL
+73 ANVFQSGAGTNIPDL
-88 PPEFNDF
+88 PPEFNEF

-108 RLRKLVAA
+108 RLRKLVSA

-124 RNMEDVEAAAKQI
+124 RNIEDVDAAAKTI
-137 VHRLNEQESGCDFVT
+137 VHRLQEAGPGCDFVT

-164 DMMGIPESHYEFVFD
+164 DMMGIPESQHEFVFD
-179 QTNIILSQGDPE
+179 MTNIILSQGDPE
-191 FIPEG
+191 FVPEG
-196 ADVVGMLLGAGAAL
+196 QNPLDAFLGAGAAL
-210 AELIDD
+210 AGLIDD
-216 IAGSAAGNDGDT
+216 IAGQADGSDGDT

-244 AQELQSFFVLLC
+244 REEIQSFFVLLC

-264 NSISWGLTYLTDNP
+264 NSISWGLTYLTANP
-278 EQRELLISDLD
+278 EQRALLQSDLD

-297 EIVRT
+297 EIVRH

-314 QDGAQLGDK
+314 QDGARLGD
-323 TFNEGDKVV
+323 TVFNDGDKVV

-337 GNRDHDVFDDPYAFD
+337 GNRDDAVFDDPYAFD

-376 ARRQINVLYKELLT
+376 ARRQINVLYKELLS
-390 QLPDIHAS
+390 QMPDIHAV

>member
-1 MKHSDIRLEDID
+1 MKLSEID
-13 LSDLDGFWT
+13 LSDIEGFWT
-22 RPIAERDAAFELLR
+22 EPMAVREAAFETLR
-36 REDPIRFYDEPDNEI
+36 REDPIRFFPEAETEYLPA
-51 IPPGPGY
+51 GPGY
-58 YALTRHADIV
+58 YALTKHADIV
-68 DASRQ
+68 AASRQ
-73 PHLFQSGKGSNIADL
+73 ADLFQSGAGTNIPDL
-88 PPEFNDF
+88 PPEFNEF

-108 RLRKLVAA
+108 RLRKLVSA

-124 RNMEDVEAAAKQI
+124 RNMEDVDAAAKTI
-137 VHRLNEQESGCDFVT
+137 VHRLQEAGPGCDFVT

-164 DMMGIPESHYEFVFD
+164 DMMGIPESQHEFVFD
-179 QTNIILSQGDPE
+179 MTNIILSQGDPE
-191 FIPEG
+191 FVPEDQNPLE
-196 ADVVGMLLGAGAAL
+196 AFLGAGAAL
-210 AELIDD
+210 AGLIDE
-216 IAGSAAGNDGDT
+216 IAGQADGSDGDT

-244 AQELQSFFVLLC
+244 REEIQSFFVLLC

-264 NSISWGLTYLTDNP
+264 NSISWGLTYLTANP
-278 EQRELLISDLD
+278 EQKALLQGDLA

-297 EIVRT
+297 EIVRH

-314 QDGAQLGDK
+314 QDGVRLGD
-323 TFNEGDKVV
+323 TVFDEGDKVV

-337 GNRDHDVFDDPYAFD
+337 GNRDDAVFDNPYGFD

-376 ARRQINVLYKELLT
+376 ARRQINVLYTELLT
-390 QLPDIHAS
+390 QLPDIHAV

>member
-1 MKHSDIRLEDID
+1 MQLSEID
-13 LSDLDGFWT
+13 LSDIEGFWT
-22 RPIAERDAAFELLR
+22 EPMTAREAAFETLR
-36 REDPIRFYDEPDNEI
+36 REDPIRFFPELGTEYLAA
-51 IPPGPGY
+51 GPGY
-58 YALTRHADIV
+58 YALTKHADIV
-68 DASRQ
+68 AASRQ
-73 PHLFQSGKGSNIADL
+73 ADLFQSGAGTNIPDL
-88 PPEFNDF
+88 PPEFNEF

-108 RLRKLVAA
+108 RLRKLVSA

-124 RNMEDVEAAAKQI
+124 RNMEDVDAAAKTI
-137 VHRLNEQESGCDFVT
+137 VHRLQEAGPGCDFVT
-152 ACAAWLPVKIIC
+152 TCAAWLPVKIIC
-164 DMMGIPESHYEFVFD
+164 DMMGIPESQHEFVFD
-179 QTNIILSQGDPE
+179 MTNIILSQGDPE
-191 FIPEG
+191 FVPEG
-196 ADVVGMLLGAGAAL
+196 QNPLEAFLGAGAAL
-210 AELIDD
+210 AGLIDD
-216 IAGSAAGNDGDT
+216 IAGQADGSDGDT

-244 AQELQSFFVLLC
+244 REEIQSFFVLLC

-264 NSISWGLTYLTDNP
+264 NSISWGLTYLTANP
-278 EQRELLISDLD
+278 EQKALLQSDLD

-297 EIVRT
+297 EIVRH

-314 QDGAQLGDK
+314 QDDARLGD
-323 TFNEGDKVV
+323 TVFNAGDKVV

-337 GNRDHDVFDDPYAFD
+337 GNRDDAVFDDPYAFD

-376 ARRQINVLYKELLT
+376 ARRQINVLYKELLS
-390 QLPDIHAS
+390 QMPDIHAV

>member
-1 MKHSDIRLEDID
+1 MKLSEID
-13 LSDLDGFWT
+13 LSDIEGFWT
-22 RPIAERDAAFELLR
+22 EPMAVREAAFETLR
-36 REDPIRFYDEPDNEI
+36 REDPIRFFPEAETEYLPA
-51 IPPGPGY
+51 GPGY
-58 YALTRHADIV
+58 YALTKHADIV
-68 DASRQ
+68 AASRQ
-73 PHLFQSGKGSNIADL
+73 ADLFQSGAGTNIPDL
-88 PPEFNDF
+88 PPEFNEF

-108 RLRKLVAA
+108 RLRKLVSA

-124 RNMEDVEAAAKQI
+124 RNIEDVDAAAKTI
-137 VHRLNEQESGCDFVT
+137 VHRLQEAGPGCDFVT
-152 ACAAWLPVKIIC
+152 ACAAWLPGKIIC
-164 DMMGIPESHYEFVFD
+164 DMMGIPESQHEFVFD
-179 QTNIILSQGDPE
+179 MTNIILSQGDPE
-191 FIPEG
+191 FVPEDQNPLE
-196 ADVVGMLLGAGAAL
+196 AFLGAGAAL
-210 AELIDD
+210 AGLIDE
-216 IAGSAAGNDGDT
+216 IAGQADGSDGDT

-244 AQELQSFFVLLC
+244 REEIQSFFVLLC

-264 NSISWGLTYLTDNP
+264 NSISWGLTYLTANP
-278 EQRELLISDLD
+278 EQKALLQGDLA

-297 EIVRT
+297 EIVRH

-314 QDGAQLGDK
+314 QDGVRLGD
-323 TFNEGDKVV
+323 TVFDEGDKVV

-337 GNRDHDVFDDPYAFD
+337 GNRDDAVFDNPYGFD

-376 ARRQINVLYKELLT
+376 ARRQINVLYTELLT
-390 QLPDIHAS
+390 QLPDIHAV

>member
-1 MKHSDIRLEDID
+1 MQLSEID
-13 LSDLDGFWT
+13 LSDIEGFWT
-22 RPIAERDAAFELLR
+22 EPMTAREAAFETLR
-36 REDPIRFYDEPDNEI
+36 REDPIRFFPELGTDYLAA
-51 IPPGPGY
+51 GPGY
-58 YALTRHADIV
+58 SALTKHADIV
-68 DASRQ
+68 AASRQ
-73 PHLFQSGKGSNIADL
+73 ADLFQSGAGTNIPDL
-88 PPEFNDF
+88 PPEFNEF

-108 RLRKLVAA
+108 RLRKLVSA

-124 RNMEDVEAAAKQI
+124 RNMEDVDAAAKTI
-137 VHRLNEQESGCDFVT
+137 VHRLQEAGPGCDFVT
-152 ACAAWLPVKIIC
+152 TCAAWLPVKIIC
-164 DMMGIPESHYEFVFD
+164 DMMGIPESQHEFVFD
-179 QTNIILSQGDPE
+179 MTNIILSQGDPE
-191 FIPEG
+191 FVPEG
-196 ADVVGMLLGAGAAL
+196 QNPLEAFLSAGAAL
-210 AELIDD
+210 AGLIDD
-216 IAGSAAGNDGDT
+216 IAGQADGSDGDT

-244 AQELQSFFVLLC
+244 RDEIQSFFVLLC

-278 EQRELLISDLD
+278 EQKALLQSDLD

-297 EIVRT
+297 EIVRH

-314 QDGAQLGDK
+314 QDGARLGD
-323 TFNEGDKVV
+323 TVFNEGDKVV

-337 GNRDHDVFDDPYAFD
+337 GNRDDAVFDDPYAFD

-376 ARRQINVLYKELLT
+376 ARRQINVLYKELLS
-390 QLPDIHAS
+390 QMPDIHAV
-398 GEPDRLRS
+398 GEPNRLRS